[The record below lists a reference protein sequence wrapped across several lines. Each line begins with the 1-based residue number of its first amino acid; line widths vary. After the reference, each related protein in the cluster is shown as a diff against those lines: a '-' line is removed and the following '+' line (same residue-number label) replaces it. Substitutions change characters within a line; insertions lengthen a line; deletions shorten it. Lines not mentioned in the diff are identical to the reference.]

1 MNGGS
6 LFLLVAMFALLY
18 VLLIR
23 PQRRKLM
30 VQQRMQ
36 HSVEIGDEVL
46 TAAGI
51 YGVVRSIGAHDELHV
66 EIAPG
71 TTVRVARRAI
81 GAVIPPDEP
90 EVEPEDESDEVGEV
104 DDGASAGEHRS

>member
-6 LFLLVAMFALLY
+6 LFVIIAMFALLWL
-18 VLLIR
+18 VLIR
-23 PQRRKLM
+23 PQRRKLA
-30 VQQRMQ
+30 VQRQMQ
-36 HSVEIGDEVL
+36 HSVEVGDEVL

-51 YGVVRSIGAHDELHV
+51 YGVVQSIGEHDELQV

-71 TTVRVARRAI
+71 TTVRFARRAI

-90 EVEPEDESDEVGEV
+90 EDEAVEV
-104 DDGASAGEHRS
+104 DDDASAGENRS

>member
-1 MNGGS
+1 MNGGG
-6 LFLLVAMFALLY
+6 LFLIVAMF
-18 VLLIR
+18 VLLWVIFIR

-30 VQQRMQ
+30 QMQQMQ
-36 HSVEIGDEVL
+36 HSVEVGDEVL

-51 YGVVRSIGAHDELHV
+51 YGVVRSVGEHDELNV

-71 TTVRVARRAI
+71 TTVRIARRAI

-90 EVEPEDESDEVGEV
+90 DDDSEQPDDVAPSGE
-104 DDGASAGEHRS
+104 GRS

>member
-1 MNGGS
+1 MNGGG
-6 LFLLVAMFALLY
+6 LFLIVGMF
-18 VLLIR
+18 VLLWLIFIQ
-23 PQRRKLM
+23 PQRRRLTQ
-30 VQQRMQ
+30 QQRMQ
-36 HSVEIGDEVL
+36 QSVEIGDEVL

-51 YGVVRSIGAHDELHV
+51 YGFVRGVGEHDELEV

-90 EVEPEDESDEVGEV
+90 ADDDAPPGEDHS
-104 DDGASAGEHRS
+104 

>member
-1 MNGGS
+1 MDGGG
-6 LFLLVAMFALLY
+6 LFVIIAMFALLWL
-18 VLLIR
+18 VLIR
-23 PQRRKLM
+23 PQRRKLA
-30 VQQRMQ
+30 VQQQMQ

-51 YGVVRSIGAHDELHV
+51 YGVVKSIGEHDELHV

-71 TTVRVARRAI
+71 TTVRIARRAI

-90 EVEPEDESDEVGEV
+90 EDEVAEL
-104 DDGASAGEHRS
+104 DDGASAGANHS

>member
-6 LFLLVAMFALLY
+6 LFLLVGMFVLLY
-18 VLLIR
+18 VIMIR

-30 VQQRMQ
+30 VQREMQ

-51 YGVVRSIGAHDELHV
+51 YGIVKSVGEHDELHV

-90 EVEPEDESDEVGEV
+90 DEP
-104 DDGASAGEHRS
+104 DGDAPGAEKPS

>member
-1 MNGGS
+1 MNGGG
-6 LFLLVAMFALLY
+6 LFVIIAMFALLWL
-18 VLLIR
+18 VLIR

-30 VQQRMQ
+30 KQQQMQ
-36 HSVEIGDEVL
+36 HSVEVGDEVL

-51 YGVVRSIGAHDELHV
+51 YGVVRSVGEHDELHV

-81 GAVIPPDEP
+81 GAVIPPEEP
-90 EVEPEDESDEVGEV
+90 GDAPVEAG
-104 DDGASAGEHRS
+104 DGASAGENHS